1 MLGKDE
7 YKPRLIVVR
16 DAAATTTVL
25 SELKAGKSFEGL
37 ARQNSIAASQD
48 AGGTAVG
55 SLQDASDGGQDLGPA
70 GRDRTGA

>member
-16 DAAATTTVL
+16 DAAAATTVL

-37 ARQNSIAASQD
+37 VRKTASR
-48 AGGTAVG
+48 
-55 SLQDASDGGQDLGPA
+55 PA
-70 GRDRTGA
+70 EMQGELP